1 MWGVTILDKE
11 KKQNDLLEEQHFR
24 LDRLVV
30 RVKGH
35 GARLDAL
42 TTHLEGLE
50 AQGGSSADLMV
61 VMDNIAM
68 SRAMMVELKSTDI
81 TSL

>member
-11 KKQNDLLEEQHFR
+11 KKQNNLLEEQHFR

-50 AQGGSSADLMV
+50 AKGGSSDDLMV
-61 VMDNIAM
+61 VMDDIAM
-68 SRAMMVELKSTDI
+68 SRVEIVDLKSTDI
-81 TSL
+81 TYL